1 MIFLLKYIF
10 RLLHIG
16 SYGVFSAI
24 LLNDI
29 LIQDSESKIS
39 KLMTKREFILLA
51 LTLMIS
57 GFVNMIILIKE
68 NKFKKSKSLTF
79 WKYLLYIKF
88 CLFLLLTPFFER
100 IILPL
105 IIKDSENTDYTHVK
119 ANFKFMFFTIA
130 LIISSFTR
138 FYRETYLIKEKIE

>member
-24 LLNDI
+24 LINDI
-29 LIQDSESKIS
+29 LIQDSESRIS
-39 KLMTKREFILLA
+39 KLMTKKEFILLA
-51 LTLMIS
+51 LTLLIS

-68 NKFKKSKSLTF
+68 NKYKKSKSLTF

-88 CLFLLLTPFFER
+88 CLFLLLTPFFDK

-105 IIKDSENTDYTHVK
+105 IIKDAETSDLTRVK
-119 ANFKFMFFTIA
+119 ANFKFMFFTIG
-130 LIISSFTR
+130 LLISSFTR
-138 FYRETYLIKEKIE
+138 FYREKYLIKEKIE